1 MKFIRS
7 VADVF
12 GYSPFKAI
20 HRHSEYC
27 EIAIDLLVDQYEAFI
42 RGDKEEIVALEKEI
56 DGLEHEADQIKA
68 EIRTHVTK
76 SLRLPVDRHDLL
88 DFISYQDQ
96 IINYTEHVCH
106 MFTYRETKN
115 IDKTIEKKFRQ
126 LLYKLNDIICKYEE
140 LIDHVSGL
148 IATSFSKREIADVLV
163 HVSTIE
169 HTEHECDMIQIEL
182 HKLLL
187 NSDLHF
193 LDVILLRNIL
203 IHLGEIANSTAR
215 AAHAFRTM
223 ILGR

>member
-1 MKFIRS
+1 MRFIRS
-7 VADVF
+7 VTDVF

-20 HRHSEYC
+20 HQHSEYC
-27 EIAIDLLVDQYEAFI
+27 VIAIDLLVDQFEAFI
-42 RGDKEEIVALEKEI
+42 RGDKKEIFTLEKEI
-56 DGLEHEADQIKA
+56 DDLEHDADKIKA
-68 EIRTHVTK
+68 EIRTNVTK

-88 DFISYQDQ
+88 NFLTFQDQ

-115 IDKTIEKKFRQ
+115 IENEIEKKFRQ

-140 LIDHVSGL
+140 LIDHVASL
-148 IATSFSKREIADVLV
+148 IATSFSKKEITDVLV
-163 HVSTIE
+163 HVSKIE
-169 HTEHECDMIQIEL
+169 HAEHECDTVQIEL

-187 NSDLHF
+187 NSNLDPM
-193 LDVILLRNIL
+193 DVILLRNIL

-215 AAHAFRTM
+215 AADAFRTM

>member
-12 GYSPFKAI
+12 GYSPFRAI

-27 EIAIDLLVDQYEAFI
+27 EIAIDLLVDQYEAFLKGN
-42 RGDKEEIVALEKEI
+42 REEIVKLEKEI
-56 DGLEHEADQIKA
+56 DELEHEADKIKA
-68 EIRTHVTK
+68 EIRTNVTK

-88 DFISYQDQ
+88 SFLTFQDQ
-96 IINYTEHVCH
+96 IINYAEHVCH

-115 IDKTIEKKFRQ
+115 IEPEIEKKFRQ

-140 LIDHVSGL
+140 LIDHVAGL
-148 IATSFSKREIADVLV
+148 IATSFSKREITEVLE
-163 HVSTIE
+163 HVNTIE
-169 HTEHECDMIQIEL
+169 HAEHECDTVQIEL

-187 NSDLHF
+187 NSNLDPM
-193 LDVILLRNIL
+193 DVILLRNIL
-203 IHLGEIANSTAR
+203 IHLGEVANSTAR
-215 AAHAFRTM
+215 AADAFRTM